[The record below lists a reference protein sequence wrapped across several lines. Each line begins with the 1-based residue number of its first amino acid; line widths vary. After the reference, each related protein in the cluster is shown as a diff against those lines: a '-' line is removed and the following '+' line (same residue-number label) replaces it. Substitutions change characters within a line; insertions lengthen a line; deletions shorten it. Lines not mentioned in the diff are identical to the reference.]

1 MKFNKKTHTKLPLL
15 ILAHT
20 FFVFLT
26 AFGQATNF
34 TYDEI
39 ELVESI
45 PIETSLDIANIRNTP
60 EVWQEMISNAKTSL
74 DIETFYISSV
84 EGEPLEIILTEI
96 KKAASRGVKIR
107 IISEAKFKTI
117 YAEPLV
123 TLAEIGNIEVR
134 IIDFGKIAGGVMH
147 AKYFIVDNEQIFLG
161 SQNFDWRSLKHIHE
175 LGVRVRNKS
184 IAKLFTKLFNAD
196 WIIAKENIVAK
207 NLFTNLKYAIP
218 IFLNLPDRKTA
229 LIPVF
234 SPINFL
240 PYKNLWDEPQIVAMI
255 NNAETEINIQL
266 LTYSPE
272 YRGKTYYE
280 VLDNALRKAAARG
293 VKVKLLCSDWS
304 KRHPTIDH
312 LKSLSLVPN
321 IEVKLSKIPEHTAG
335 FIPYARVD
343 HCKYL
348 LVDSDR
354 FWIGTSNWSKDYF
367 YNSRNVG
374 FIINE
379 LELAKTV
386 KKFFENSWN
395 SPYAYFVDPC
405 KEYKPPKVSGN

>member
-1 MKFNKKTHTKLPLL
+1 MKKNTHTKSPLL

-20 FFVFLT
+20 FFIFLT
-26 AFGQATNF
+26 AFGQPTDS

-45 PIETSLDIANIRNTP
+45 PVETAMDMGNIRNTL
-60 EVWQEMISNAKTSL
+60 EVWQEMISNAKKSL
-74 DIETFYISSV
+74 DIETFYISSK

-96 KKAASRGVKIR
+96 KKAASRGVKVR

-117 YAEPLV
+117 YPEPLV
-123 TLAEIGNIEVR
+123 TLAEIENIEVR
-134 IIDFGKIAGGVMH
+134 TIDFGKIAGGVMH
-147 AKYFIVDNEQIFLG
+147 AKYFIVDKEQLFLG

-184 IAKLFTKLFNAD
+184 IGKLFTKLFNAD
-196 WIIAKENIVAK
+196 WIIAKKNIVPE
-207 NLFTNLKYAIP
+207 NLFSNLKYEIP
-218 IFLNLPDRKTA
+218 VFLNLPDRKMP

-234 SPINFL
+234 SPLNFL
-240 PYKNLWDEPQIVAMI
+240 HYKNLWDEPQIVELI
-255 NNAETEINIQL
+255 NKAETEINIQL

-272 YRGKTYYE
+272 YRGKAYYE
-280 VLDNALRKAAARG
+280 VLDNALRNAAVRG

-321 IEVKLSKIPEHTAG
+321 IEVKLSTIPEHAAG

-348 LVDSDR
+348 LVDGDR

-374 FIINE
+374 LIINDSV
-379 LELAKTV
+379 LAKTV
-386 KKFFENSWN
+386 KEFFESSWN

-405 KEYKPPKVSGN
+405 KEYEPSRVRGN